1 MEEYII
7 ELKEILFRIESLN
20 KEISDLNILLN
31 EYEKEIEEID
41 NKINNSLFNIRD
53 RIYYLSNERKKIK
66 DIISSLEVNKKKL
79 KVKIIATIASII
91 CFGTS
96 FAIGNF
102 NVVSI
107 ISLVT
112 SITGISIT
120 MLNIIS
126 NKKKEK
132 ELKKYNIDEVENN
145 IEVENNNLNR
155 KYSKLNNLVERK
167 KKLKK
172 EESMLNEAKLAK
184 RKMIVHLE
192 KEKDNKYNDFISSLE
207 EEVKLSNQELDGQIE
222 IPGVSKIKR
231 R

>member
-41 NKINNSLFNIRD
+41 NRINNSLFNIRD
-53 RIYYLSNERKKIK
+53 RIDYLSNERKKIK
-66 DIISSLEVNKKKL
+66 DTISSLEVNKKKL

-155 KYSKLNNLVERK
+155 KYSKLNNIVERK

-172 EESMLNEAKLAK
+172 EESMLNEVKLAK
-184 RKMIVHLE
+184 KKMIVHLE
-192 KEKDNKYNDFISSLE
+192 KEKENKYNDFISAIE

>member
-1 MEEYII
+1 MEKRD
-7 ELKEILFRIESLN
+7 LSFKNF
-20 KEISDLNILLN
+20 ISIFFKNLTFGKITEDDI
-31 EYEKEIEEID
+31 ID
-41 NKINNSLFNIRD
+41 N
-53 RIYYLSNERKKIK
+53 E
-66 DIISSLEVNKKKL
+66 
-79 KVKIIATIASII
+79 
-91 CFGTS
+91 
-96 FAIGNF
+96 
-102 NVVSI
+102 
-107 ISLVT
+107 
-112 SITGISIT
+112 
-120 MLNIIS
+120 
-126 NKKKEK
+126 
-132 ELKKYNIDEVENN
+132 

-172 EESMLNEAKLAK
+172 EESMINEAKLAK

>member
-20 KEISDLNILLN
+20 KEISNLNILLN

-41 NKINNSLFNIRD
+41 NRINNSLFNIRD
-53 RIYYLSNERKKIK
+53 RIDYLSNERKKIK
-66 DIISSLEVNKKKL
+66 DTISSLEVNKKKL

-132 ELKKYNIDEVENN
+132 ELKKYNLDEVENN

-155 KYSKLNNLVERK
+155 KYSKLNNIVERK

-172 EESMLNEAKLAK
+172 EESMLNEVKLAK

-192 KEKDNKYNDFISSLE
+192 KEKENKYNDFISAIE

>member
-20 KEISDLNILLN
+20 KEISNLNILLN
-31 EYEKEIEEID
+31 EYEKEIEKID

-53 RIYYLSNERKKIK
+53 RIDYLSNERKTIK

-96 FAIGNF
+96 FTIGNF

-172 EESMLNEAKLAK
+172 EESMINEAKLAK